1 MVQMI
6 QPEVALN
13 AAIFAAFFA
22 MISTELM
29 AASAIVFK
37 YEESTKKVFRFL
49 VPIWEITGTF
59 FVFYAVNVEALVPDA
74 LPLVAYAYISYILIF
89 LILYVGRNASI
100 IAAEY
105 IWKNRVV
112 NRKLLY
118 RVYAVITY
126 VLGILILVIYTS
138 LLSGVGV
145 NATARTFSLVKFIS
159 FLPDDGFIAGSAIIL
174 FGLGAVFYGLEV
186 KRFLPLLVTAIGMA
200 IAGISF
206 AYLGDVTTP
215 VFLVIPV
222 ALTLLLPLLW
232 NFARTRPLVSN
243 KLVFQGVMAVSAF
256 FLIYAVYPWLFGK
269 TLDLTSL
276 LNNSAMQVQ
285 IFYTTII
292 GGVILIALSL
302 VFFRIFYRA
311 GEMNPAETEKS
322 VR

>member
-1 MVQMI
+1 MI

-13 AAIFAAFFA
+13 AAIFATFFA

-89 LILYVGRNASI
+89 LILYVGRNVSI

-105 IWKNRVV
+105 IWKSRVV

-118 RVYAVITY
+118 RAYAVITY
-126 VLGILILVIYTS
+126 VLGILILIIYTS

-145 NATARTFSLVKFIS
+145 NVAAESFSILKFIS
-159 FLPDDGFIAGSAIIL
+159 FLPDDGFIAGSAILL
-174 FGLGAVFYGLEV
+174 FGLGAVFYGLDV
-186 KRFLPLLVTAIGMA
+186 KRYLPLVVTAIGMA
-200 IAGISF
+200 IAGLSF

-215 VFLVIPV
+215 AFIIIP
-222 ALTLLLPLLW
+222 AAITLLLPLLW
-232 NFARTRPLVSN
+232 MFGVTRRLVSN
-243 KLVFQGVMAVSAF
+243 KLVFQGAMAISAF
-256 FLIYAVYPWLFGK
+256 FLIYTVYPWLFAK
-269 TLDLTSL
+269 SLNLTSL
-276 LNNSAMQVQ
+276 LNNSAMQAQ
-285 IFYTTII
+285 IFYTTIM
-292 GGVILIALSL
+292 GGIILIALSL
-302 VFFRIFYRA
+302 VFFRIFFKA
-311 GEMNPAETEKS
+311 GENSQLEAENS
-322 VR
+322 SH

>member
-1 MVQMI
+1 MVQII

-22 MISTELM
+22 MIATELM
-29 AASAIVFK
+29 AASAIIFK

-74 LPLVAYAYISYILIF
+74 LPLIAYAYISYILIF

-118 RVYAVITY
+118 RVYALITY

-138 LLSGVGV
+138 ILSGVGV
-145 NATARTFSLVKFIS
+145 NFADKSFDLLKFVS
-159 FLPDDGFIAGSAIIL
+159 FLPDDGFIVGSAILL
-174 FGLGAVFYGLEV
+174 FGLGAVFYDLEV
-186 KRFLPLLVTAIGMA
+186 NRSLPLAVTAIGMI
-200 IAGISF
+200 IAGTSF
-206 AYLGDVTTP
+206 AYLGDITTP
-215 VFLVIPV
+215 AFLAIP
-222 ALTLLLPLLW
+222 AILTLILPLLW
-232 NFARTRPLVSN
+232 MFDRTRKIASN
-243 KLVFQGVMAVSAF
+243 KLVFQGALAISAF
-256 FLIYAVYPWLFGK
+256 FLVYTVYPWLFGK
-269 TLDLTSL
+269 TLGITSL
-276 LNNSAMQVQ
+276 LNNSAMQNQ

-302 VFFRIFYRA
+302 VFFRIFYKA
-311 GEMNPAETEKS
+311 GQNSPADVEES
-322 VR
+322 SH

>member
-159 FLPDDGFIAGSAIIL
+159 FLPDDGFIAGSAILL
-174 FGLGAVFYGLEV
+174 FGLGAVFYNLSV
-186 KRFLPLLVTAIGMA
+186 RRYLPLVVTGIGMI
-200 IAGISF
+200 IAGLSF
-206 AYLGDVTTP
+206 AYLGDINTP
-215 VFLVIPV
+215 AFIVIP
-222 ALTLLLPLLW
+222 ALITLILPLLW
-232 NFARTRPLVSN
+232 MFERTRQIVSN
-243 KLVFQGVMAVSAF
+243 KLVFQGAMAISAF
-256 FLIYAVYPWLFGK
+256 FLIYTVYPWLFAK
-269 TLDLTSL
+269 SLNLTSL
-276 LNNSAMQVQ
+276 LNNSAMQTQ

-292 GGVILIALSL
+292 GGIILVALSL

-311 GEMNPAETEKS
+311 GESSQQEAETPEH
-322 VR
+322 